1 MTSSLVQEP
10 APLAR
15 LAWERDYVVPSDDDI
30 RRFARN
36 INDANPVHHDVVA
49 AKEKGLE
56 GIIAPGV
63 MTLGFISAAIAAE
76 LPGIVLC
83 RLDVTF
89 KAPLY
94 ARSRPIVRCMI
105 TSRRNRVV
113 SADVEVYNGLVVIAG
128 GTCTLLLPK

>member
-1 MTSSLVQEP
+1 MTSSLVQ
-10 APLAR
+10 APVPLER
-15 LAWERDYVVPSDDDI
+15 HAWERDYTIHSDDDI

-36 INDANPVHHDVVA
+36 ISDANPVHHDVAA
-49 AKEKGLE
+49 AKEKGLD

-63 MTLGFISAAIAAE
+63 MTLGFISATIAAE
-76 LPGIVLC
+76 LPGVVLC

-89 KAPLY
+89 KKPLY
-94 ARSRPIVRCMI
+94 ARSRPIVRCMV

-113 SADVEVYNGLVVIAG
+113 DADIEVRNGFVVIAG